1 MLKKYN
7 NIKGEVFFA
16 HNTAVIDAPDNIGK
30 DTKILHFS
38 HIFNKTIIGSNC
50 VVGQNVM
57 IGPEVE
63 VGNNCKVQNNVSI
76 YKGVELADEVFCGPS
91 CVFTNVV
98 SPRSFIEKK
107 NEFLITKVAKG
118 ATIGANATIICGINI
133 GEYSLI
139 GAGSVVTRDVPSF
152 GLVVGN
158 PARQIG
164 WVGHFGEKLD
174 NELICPSTGREYEEK
189 VPGILIEKETK

>member
-7 NIKGEVFFA
+7 YTGEVFFA
-16 HNTAVIDAPDNIGK
+16 HESAIIDAPDNIGK
-30 DTKILHFS
+30 DTKIWHFS
-38 HIFNKTIIGSNC
+38 HILKDTIIGRNC
-50 VVGQNVM
+50 IVGQNVM

-63 VGNNCKVQNNVSI
+63 IGNNCKVQNNVSI
-76 YKGVELADEVFCGPS
+76 YKGVELADDVFCGPS

-98 SPRSFIEKK
+98 SPRAFIEKK
-107 NEFLITKVAKG
+107 NEFLVTKVARG
-118 ATIGANATIICGINI
+118 ATIGANATIICGVKV

-152 GLVVGN
+152 ALVVGN

-174 NELICPSTGREYEEK
+174 KKLICPATGRRYEEK
-189 VPGILIEKETK
+189 IPGTLKEKEN

>member
-16 HNTAVIDAPDNIGK
+16 HNTAIIDAPDNIGK
-30 DTKILHFS
+30 DTKIWHFS

-98 SPRSFIEKK
+98 SPRAFIEKK

-118 ATIGANATIICGINI
+118 ATIGANATIICGITINQK
-133 GEYSLI
+133 SFVAA
-139 GAGSVVTRDVPSF
+139 GAVVTKDVKKKT
-152 GLVVGN
+152 VVAGN
-158 PARQIG
+158 PAKIIKKTIK
-164 WVGHFGEKLD
+164 F
-174 NELICPSTGREYEEK
+174 
-189 VPGILIEKETK
+189 